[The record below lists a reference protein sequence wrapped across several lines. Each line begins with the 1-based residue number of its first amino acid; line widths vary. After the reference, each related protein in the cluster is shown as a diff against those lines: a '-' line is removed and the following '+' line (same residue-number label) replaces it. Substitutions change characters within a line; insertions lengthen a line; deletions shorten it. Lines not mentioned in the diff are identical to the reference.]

1 MNKAVEENNL
11 KIVITIFSRFMCT
24 TKIILKKTKLYGSFL
39 WTGLTSVVPL
49 LGSGYLLQ
57 LVESNA

>member
-24 TKIILKKTKLYGSFL
+24 TKIILKKLNFMVLFYG
-39 WTGLTSVVPL
+39 
-49 LGSGYLLQ
+49 Q
-57 LVESNA
+57 D

>member
-24 TKIILKKTKLYGSFL
+24 TIIFKKLNFMVLFYG
-39 WTGLTSVVPL
+39 
-49 LGSGYLLQ
+49 Q
-57 LVESNA
+57 D